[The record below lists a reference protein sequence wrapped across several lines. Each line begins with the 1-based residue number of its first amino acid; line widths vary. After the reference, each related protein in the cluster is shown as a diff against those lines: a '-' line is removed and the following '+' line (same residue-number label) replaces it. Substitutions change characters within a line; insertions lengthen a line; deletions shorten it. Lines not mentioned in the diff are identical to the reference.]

1 MTEYVKEIIEE
12 NRLLL
17 MDGFDDCIEGV
28 VYGKMH
34 ELVVVYDREKVIE
47 KLMSHG
53 MTYEEAEEYHEYNQ
67 ADAWVGDSTPM
78 FIIKSTTPRLK
89 P

>member
-1 MTEYVKEIIEE
+1 MNELVKEMIKS
-12 NRLLL
+12 NNLLV

-28 VYGKMH
+28 VYGKMR
-34 ELVVVYDREKVIE
+34 EMVVVYNREKVIH

-67 ADAWVGDSTPM
+67 ADAWMGDTTPM
-78 FIIKSTTPRLK
+78 FIIK
-89 P
+89 

>member
-17 MDGFDDCIEGV
+17 MDGFDDCIEGI
-28 VYGKMH
+28 VYGKMR

-47 KLMSHG
+47 KLMSQD
-53 MTYEEAEEYHEYNQ
+53 MTYEQAEEYHEYNQ
-67 ADAWVGDSTPM
+67 ADAWLGDSTPM
-78 FIIKSTTPRLK
+78 FIIK
-89 P
+89 